1 MDSEI
6 GNQQNLSLIQD
17 IINSNSNDIRLRIR
31 SAIRNSFFLF
41 LSVMFV
47 QLILFVLL
55 VIYNKDWYTGPYL
68 ILKII
73 ATVLFFILAFNF
85 TFSIS
90 KTYCL
95 DRENIF
101 ENIIDDQMERRYQDT
116 IKESLKKLLRD
127 NHRVITFDKNE
138 WNAKHSNDS
147 NDSECSIC
155 FEKILK
161 NEEKI
166 YIKLLCC
173 KKNFCIDCLIDWINK
188 DVNKNNNCPLCR
200 KQII

>member
-6 GNQQNLSLIQD
+6 SNRQNISLIQN
-17 IINSNSNDIRLRIR
+17 IQNSNRNDIRLRIR
-31 SAIRNSFFLF
+31 SAVRNSFFLY

-55 VIYNKDWYTGPYL
+55 VIYNRDWYDGPYL
-68 ILKII
+68 LLKII
-73 ATVLFFILAFNF
+73 ATILLFILAFNF

-90 KTYCL
+90 KNYCFN
-95 DRENIF
+95 RENIF

-116 IKESLKKLLRD
+116 VKESLKDLLRN
-127 NHRVITFDKNE
+127 NHQVIEFNKNE
-138 WNAKHSNDS
+138 WNSN
-147 NDSECSIC
+147 CAIC
-155 FEKILK
+155 FEEILK
-161 NEEKI
+161 NEEKT
-166 YIKLLCC
+166 YIKLSCC
-173 KKNFCIDCLIDWINK
+173 KKNFCIDCLIEWINK